1 MKNLQK
7 ILLLFIVLFPY
18 VSFAGNISN
27 INKYARFLDGSDLV
41 NFNPSTSDVTVT
53 ATTVTGYAWG
63 ENASWINLQPTLGG
77 VDNDGSGNLS
87 GYAWGENTGWI
98 NFDPTN
104 GGVTIDCNG
113 DFSGY
118 AWSERR
124 GWLVFNCSSDSSCGS
139 LSHKVS
145 TTWTFSCPVSSF
157 QCNDGIDNDGDGKID
172 FSTDP
177 GCSSATDNNETDE
190 GGGGNPGGGG
200 VQPQCS
206 DNKDNDLDALVDRF
220 DHACHTDGDPTNT
233 NSYSPLI
240 NSENARPVLLLTGA
254 SSLSLTVGS
263 SFTDPGATAFDAED
277 GSLTFKIV
285 KTGVVNT
292 GVVGNY
298 VLTYSVFDSKG
309 LSAIP
314 VVRIVKVISNTLP
327 PPPDD
332 KNTPPVIN
340 LVGFPVI
347 VIHQGTSFV
356 EPGFT
361 AFDTE
366 DGDITSF
373 VLISDPVDSNKIGSY
388 IVTYRVTDSEGFSDI
403 VTRIVDV
410 VTKDIPLPPPGDLP
424 PPDDGVPNVPPP
436 EERPGGENVFFPP
449 GPVPDFIAPLVPLV
463 DETASKGFAILG
475 LLLALLSTFTSVL
488 GMTGKASEILLLP
501 ARIWS
506 WLLSFF
512 GLRKRYRPWG
522 TVYDSL
528 TKQPLDPAYVTLL
541 DMEGKEIATSITDID
556 GRYGF
561 LAPAGTYT
569 LKAQKTNYVFP
580 SQKLAGKNNDELY
593 TNLYFGEKIELN
605 EKEGI
610 VARNIPM
617 DAVNFDWNEFAK
629 KEHKMMH
636 IYSRFDPILTRLS
649 DVFFYVGLVV
659 SIFAFYV
666 LPAPYNTVIFVL
678 YMVMLVLRILGLRPR
693 FNGRVIDHQTG
704 KPLSF
709 GIIRVK
715 SPELAAYG
723 QAEIAKRVVDALG
736 RYYLLVPIGK
746 YQITIEKKNDD
757 GSYSHVFTSP
767 VFNARKGIINKTFK
781 I

>member
-1 MKNLQK
+1 MYK
-7 ILLLFIVLFPY
+7 IIVLWLLFIFPVFLY
-18 VSFAGNISN
+18 AGNIDAT
-27 INKYARFLDGSDLV
+27 NKYARFFDGNDV
-41 NFNPSTSDVTVT
+41 INFNPSNGNVTVS
-53 ATTVTGYAWG
+53 ATSVTGYAWG
-63 ENASWINLQPTLGG
+63 ENGSWINLAPTLGG
-77 VDNDGSGNLS
+77 VSNDGAGILS
-87 GYAWGENTGWI
+87 GYAWGENVGWI
-98 NFDPTN
+98 NFKPTN

-124 GWLVFNCSSDSSCGS
+124 GWIVFNCSTDSSCS
-139 LSHKVS
+139 VLDHKVS
-145 TTWTFSCPVSSF
+145 TTWDGGTCPVPP
-157 QCNDGIDNDGDGKID
+157 
-172 FSTDP
+172 P
-177 GCSSATDNNETDE
+177 G
-190 GGGGNPGGGG
+190 GGGGGGGPPGGGNP
-200 VQPQCS
+200 QPACS
-206 DNKDNDLDALVDRF
+206 DNIDNDLDGLVDRF

-254 SSLSLTVGS
+254 SSVSLTVGS

-285 KTGVVNT
+285 KTGIVNT

-314 VVRIVKVISNTLP
+314 VVRIVKVISNTPP

-436 EERPGGENVFFPP
+436 EERPGGENVLFPP
-449 GPVPDFIAPLVPLV
+449 GPVPDFIAPVVTLV
-463 DETASKGFAILG
+463 DQPASKFLALLG
-475 LLLALLSTFTSVL
+475 LILALLSTFTSVL
-488 GMTGKASEILLLP
+488 GMTGKFADILLLP

-512 GLRKRYRPWG
+512 GLRKRNRPWG
-522 TVYDSL
+522 TVYDSI
-528 TKQPLDPAYVTLL
+528 TKQPLDPAYVTLSNQNG
-541 DMEGKEIATSITDID
+541 EEIATSITDID

-561 LAPAGTYT
+561 LVAPGIYT

-580 SQKLAGKNNDELY
+580 SEKLKGKTSDELY
-593 TNLYFGEKIELN
+593 PNLYFGEQIELK

-617 DAVNFDWNEFAK
+617 DSVNFDWNEFAK
-629 KEHKMMH
+629 KDHKVMH
-636 IYSRFDPILTRLS
+636 MYSKFDPILVRIS

-666 LPAPYNTVIFVL
+666 LPAPYNTIIFVL
-678 YMVMLVLRILGLRPR
+678 YIVMLVLRTLGLRPR
-693 FNGRVIDHQTG
+693 FNGRVIDRQTG

-709 GIIRVK
+709 AIVRVK
-715 SPELAAYG
+715 SPELEQFG
-723 QAEIAKRVVDALG
+723 QSEIAKRVCDAWG
-736 RYYLLVPIGK
+736 RYYLLVPIGT
-746 YQITIEKKNDD
+746 YVITVEQKSAD

-767 VFNARKGIINKTFK
+767 EFKARKGIINKTFK